1 MILPFLLAL
10 LAFGAL
16 LPIVAPLLR
25 GSGPVASRANFDQA
39 VYRDQLRELDRDIAR
54 GLITP
59 ADADC
64 SRRTNC
70 RPPRHACRAAPSW
83 R

>member
-1 MILPFLLAL
+1 M

-25 GSGPVASRANFDQA
+25 GNRPVAARAAFDQA
-39 VYRDQLRELDRDIAR
+39 VYRDQLQELDRDIVR

-59 ADADC
+59 A
-64 SRRTNC
+64 
-70 RPPRHACRAAPSW
+70 
-83 R
+83 